1 MAPLTSVC
9 YHLGMN
15 LFRRVTPLSE
25 CAQWRRVLFNAV
37 GGLTELGF
45 SQDESLLLVVSH
57 AGRGLFD
64 LSTGQRLARDDEV
77 PGPDCAWID
86 AEHQRVRGIGP
97 AESEWFSVVGLWGG
111 QLAQTDQVQWQVEVV
126 GSGRHEQAL
135 VGLLHAKGRWL
146 VAKPISEI
154 KAFGFSPTGRYLV
167 LGTSAD
173 ITVFAQA
180 QTTQQTTG
188 PVGKLA

>member
-1 MAPLTSVC
+1 MS
-9 YHLGMN
+9 

-25 CAQWRRVLFNAV
+25 CAQWRRVLSHAV

-45 SQDESLLLVVSH
+45 SEDESLLLVVSH

-86 AEHQRVRGIGP
+86 AAHQRVRGIGS
-97 AESEWFSVVGLWGG
+97 ADGEWFRVVGLWGG
-111 QLAQTDQVQWQVEVV
+111 QLAKTDQGQWQVEVV
-126 GSGRHEQAL
+126 GGGRHEQAL
-135 VGLLHAKGRWL
+135 VGLLHGKERWL

-154 KAFGFSPTGRYLV
+154 KAFGFSPAGRYLA

-173 ITVFAQA
+173 IVVFAQEQASEQATERTGA
-180 QTTQQTTG
+180 Q
-188 PVGKLA
+188 VGRVA